1 MKHLTLW
8 LLRRIVLRRFKRN
21 FLRYCVLT
29 ILIACNTAL
38 VLAAIQAS
46 ISAVASFQS
55 STSGIAGGESIE
67 LVSTV
72 GSIKASKVSEF
83 LQSVCEEYQ
92 CTAIRKAAVS
102 IKNGDKEF
110 VTELTGVD
118 FAAFAS
124 HQGANA
130 FSEGYFAFKEKGA
143 NGAFVHS
150 SLAKV
155 ISTKPSES
163 LQLLTS
169 RGALS
174 LTITDIVDSSVG
186 APLIVTDIS
195 VLWSHLGEEGT
206 FDTLV
211 LFPRS
216 SGQKKSISP
225 EFVSQSTSGLLS
237 LISNDDKRRQGD
249 NLLAAFRT
257 NILVMVI
264 ITILVGA
271 FAVAN
276 GMMIGVS
283 SLIHDL
289 AILRSYGVSARSVKL
304 IILIEGAILGL
315 TGSLVGIS
323 IGLPLVQL
331 ISDLLLTTVSQVY
344 LQQSSFTSELVNSNR
359 IVLSLIAI
367 ILGTLCA
374 LFGALYPA
382 WQSSRFPLIQVV
394 RSGFRRGKEI
404 HVKQRIRSAFFLFIV
419 TVGCFFISVQY
430 SSLSFCYVGIFLL
443 LFTVIEIAPLVVG
456 LIVTLLGRYQ
466 DSSNGLKKLLVV
478 RTISGYL
485 AVGQIGESVRASARG
500 IAIAAVGVALMVG
513 VEGMVTSFRLSL
525 LDWMER
531 TFAADIYISSTTQS
545 TMNAVNTLPK
555 IVEQRLKE
563 FPYVKSLQP
572 SITYTVPLGELLIS
586 VTGILF
592 EAKEMQK
599 AYQLKSGRYPN
610 SKNYVFELVASTSAL
625 RRLKKRIGDKIH
637 VFGKDWLIV
646 GSINDF
652 TRDRG
657 TLFINYDVLTSIT
670 SAESPETIGVFLNT
684 VSEVLEVKE
693 NLKQIFK
700 DFNLRFTD
708 SFELKRSVEKLFNDT
723 FRITDILQVIIGA
736 LGGIGFFT
744 NVFQHLLERRHR
756 YSLLR
761 TMGVR
766 VRELMIALI
775 IEVVLVLVP
784 ALGAGAFVGVVLSS
798 ILVLIV
804 NPLAFGWDLN
814 LIISSS
820 QILVPVIVMGCSALA
835 STLAALLWCFPP
847 PSACRDMH

>member
-1 MKHLTLW
+1 
-8 LLRRIVLRRFKRN
+8 
-21 FLRYCVLT
+21 
-29 ILIACNTAL
+29 
-38 VLAAIQAS
+38 
-46 ISAVASFQS
+46 
-55 STSGIAGGESIE
+55 
-67 LVSTV
+67 
-72 GSIKASKVSEF
+72 
-83 LQSVCEEYQ
+83 
-92 CTAIRKAAVS
+92 
-102 IKNGDKEF
+102 
-110 VTELTGVD
+110 
-118 FAAFAS
+118 
-124 HQGANA
+124 
-130 FSEGYFAFKEKGA
+130 
-143 NGAFVHS
+143 
-150 SLAKV
+150 
-155 ISTKPSES
+155 
-163 LQLLTS
+163 
-169 RGALS
+169 
-174 LTITDIVDSSVG
+174 
-186 APLIVTDIS
+186 
-195 VLWSHLGEEGT
+195 
-206 FDTLV
+206 
-211 LFPRS
+211 
-216 SGQKKSISP
+216 
-225 EFVSQSTSGLLS
+225 
-237 LISNDDKRRQGD
+237 
-249 NLLAAFRT
+249 
-257 NILVMVI
+257 
-264 ITILVGA
+264 
-271 FAVAN
+271 
-276 GMMIGVS
+276 
-283 SLIHDL
+283 
-289 AILRSYGVSARSVKL
+289 
-304 IILIEGAILGL
+304 
-315 TGSLVGIS
+315 
-323 IGLPLVQL
+323 
-331 ISDLLLTTVSQVY
+331 
-344 LQQSSFTSELVNSNR
+344 
-359 IVLSLIAI
+359 
-367 ILGTLCA
+367 

-625 RRLKKRIGDKIH
+625 RRL
-637 VFGKDWLIV
+637 
-646 GSINDF
+646 INDF